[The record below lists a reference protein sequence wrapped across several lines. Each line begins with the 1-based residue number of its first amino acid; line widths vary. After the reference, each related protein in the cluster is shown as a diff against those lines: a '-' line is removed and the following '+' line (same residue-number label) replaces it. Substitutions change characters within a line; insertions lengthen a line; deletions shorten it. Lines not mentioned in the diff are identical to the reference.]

1 MHTSTLWPWHRC
13 ARAKPVTTSPS
24 PPTFATG
31 AISAVTCTTCNGLV
45 VISHVFGSRFSGM
58 RIGGRS
64 QNLGFSFGSGH
75 TMAASS
81 GGERS
86 SPGPMGSRGFCCG
99 WLKNASM
106 PAIAGS
112 ISSTSAV
119 SSGGGLTEA
128 MMDLVSSMSSWSLEF
143 SFCSAASC
151 AMRSLSPPV
160 SIPARSATGSAS
172 STAGL
177 ASSPPSARTTSLDAR
192 DLELPPKLATNP
204 RDAAEEDDLLP
215 QRFEPPA
222 PARAKG
228 ASGAKS
234 ADRRGVRSR
243 REAAVGPD
251 DLPARIVAPG
261 RIAHA
266 PWTDIP
272 AQNPRPFECC
282 TGSHDPVFF
291 FKGRARPRGN
301 LPCRRVRWAGVRSRC
316 SPSRARAV

>member
-1 MHTSTLWPWHRC
+1 
-13 ARAKPVTTSPS
+13 
-24 PPTFATG
+24 
-31 AISAVTCTTCNGLV
+31 
-45 VISHVFGSRFSGM
+45 M

-81 GGERS
+81 GGDRS

-112 ISSTSAV
+112 ISSPSAV

-128 MMDLVSSMSSWSLEF
+128 MMDLVVSMSSWSLEF

-177 ASSPPSARTTSLDAR
+177 ASSPPFARTTSLDAR
-192 DLELPPKLATNP
+192 DLESPPKLATTLATRRRRMICCRSGSSRP
-204 RDAAEEDDLLP
+204 RRRARERREERGSTRGQIAA
-215 QRFEPPA
+215 
-222 PARAKG
+222 
-228 ASGAKS
+228 
-234 ADRRGVRSR
+234 RGGGRSR
-243 REAAVGPD
+243 RFSRAHRR
-251 DLPARIVAPG
+251 AR
-261 RIAHA
+261 AHRA
-266 PWTDIP
+266 RSWTDIP
-272 AQNPRPFECC
+272 APEP
-282 TGSHDPVFF
+282 SPV
-291 FKGRARPRGN
+291 RVLHRLARPGTFLFQRAGETSWEPPVPPRAVGGRSVAVFSLSGSRG
-301 LPCRRVRWAGVRSRC
+301 LAQT
-316 SPSRARAV
+316 PSRGR

>member
-13 ARAKPVTTSPS
+13 ALAKPVTTSPS

-31 AISAVTCTTCNGLV
+31 AISAVTCTTCSGLV

-64 QNLGFSFGSGH
+64 QNGGFSFGSGH
-75 TMAASS
+75 LMAASL
-81 GGERS
+81 GGDRS
-86 SPGPMGSRGFCCG
+86 SPAPMGSRGFCCG

-112 ISSTSAV
+112 VSSSAV

-128 MMDLVSSMSSWSLEF
+128 MMDLVVSMSSWSLEF
-143 SFCSAASC
+143 SFCSADSC
-151 AMRSLSPPV
+151 AMRSVSPPD

-177 ASSPPSARTTSLDAR
+177 VSSPPSARTTSLDAR
-192 DLELPPKLATNP
+192 DLESPPKRATTF
-204 RDAAEEDDLLP
+204 RDAEEEKDVFLSS

-222 PARAKG
+222 PAR

-243 REAAVGPD
+243 REAAVDPD
-251 DLPARIVAPG
+251 DFPARIVAPG

-272 AQNPRPFECC
+272 APEP
-282 TGSHDPVFF
+282 SPVRLLHRLAQPALLFQ
-291 FKGRARPRGN
+291 RAGETSWN